1 MSINNN
7 ICIYIEYT
15 NIINIYLNL
24 MRNFMI
30 IPARAGCSTFD

>member
-15 NIINIYLNL
+15 NIINIYL
-24 MRNFMI
+24 MRNIMI